1 MAVTTQSPSGWSVI
15 RLNEDAQIMELIEN
29 LDPSDMVGW
38 TRRFPEALRTAI
50 TRDIGIE
57 TDQDWSGV
65 LFLGVGGSGAG
76 GMMLC
81 NMVDQAGGL
90 PFVSWKD
97 YGLPSW
103 WGPEWLVIATSYSG
117 NTEETLTGVK
127 EALEEGGTV
136 IGISSGGT
144 LQDILENH
152 DGAMWIDVPAGQP
165 PRSAVG
171 HIFGTQVNLCWS
183 LGLLPQ
189 MDEEDLNAM
198 LTRMETLRDRLD
210 LIGGDGSMMGIA
222 RELHGQRIQIMSAPA
237 LGAMGYRC
245 RTQLNENS
253 GILATASI
261 LPELHH
267 NEIVAWGDDRM
278 QEDVQILLFV
288 WNGIHDRVGLR
299 VEWTLDTLQDVPIHI
314 LDCSGDSLLESI
326 LFGAHLSDWLS
337 IACAL
342 LRNKDPTG
350 IGPINNLKSHLSN
363 IPMDQ

>member
-1 MAVTTQSPSGWSVI
+1 
-15 RLNEDAQIMELIEN
+15 
-29 LDPSDMVGW
+29 
-38 TRRFPEALRTAI
+38 
-50 TRDIGIE
+50 
-57 TDQDWSGV
+57 
-65 LFLGVGGSGAG
+65 
-76 GMMLC
+76 
-81 NMVDQAGGL
+81 
-90 PFVSWKD
+90 
-97 YGLPSW
+97 
-103 WGPEWLVIATSYSG
+103 
-117 NTEETLTGVK
+117 
-127 EALEEGGTV
+127 
-136 IGISSGGT
+136 
-144 LQDILENH
+144 
-152 DGAMWIDVPAGQP
+152 
-165 PRSAVG
+165 
-171 HIFGTQVNLCWS
+171 
-183 LGLLPQ
+183 
-189 MDEEDLNAM
+189 
-198 LTRMETLRDRLD
+198 
-210 LIGGDGSMMGIA
+210 
-222 RELHGQRIQIMSAPA
+222 MSAPA

-288 WNGIHDRVGLR
+288 WNGMHDRVGLR

>member
-1 MAVTTQSPSGWSVI
+1 MKLDNETQI
-15 RLNEDAQIMELIEN
+15 AEQIKH

-38 TRRFPEALRTAI
+38 TRRFPEALRNAI

-57 TDQDWSGV
+57 ADQDWSGV

-76 GMMLC
+76 GMMLG
-81 NMVDQAGGL
+81 NMANHAGGL

-103 WGPEWLVIATSYSG
+103 WGPDWLIIATSYSG

-144 LQDILENH
+144 LRDMLEIH
-152 DGAMWIDVPAGQP
+152 DGAIWIDVPAGQP

-171 HIFGTQVNLCWS
+171 HIFGTQINLCWS
-183 LGLLPQ
+183 LGLLP
-189 MDEEDLNAM
+189 
-198 LTRMETLRDRLD
+198 RMEEKELNDLLARMEALRDRLD
-210 LIGGDGSMMGIA
+210 LVGGDGSMMDIA
-222 RELHGQRIQIMSAPA
+222 QELHGQRLQIMSAPA
-237 LGAMGYRC
+237 LEAMGYRC

-267 NEIVAWGDDRM
+267 NEIVAWGEGDM
-278 QEDVQILLFV
+278 QDNVQILLFV
-288 WNGIHDRVGLR
+288 WNGIHDRVGIR
-299 VEWTLDTLQDVPIHI
+299 VEWTLDTLQNIPIHI
-314 LDCSGDSLLESI
+314 IDCAGDSHLEAI

-342 LRNKDPTG
+342 LRGKDPTG
-350 IGPINNLKSHLSN
+350 IGPINDLKSHLSK
-363 IPMDQ
+363 IPMD